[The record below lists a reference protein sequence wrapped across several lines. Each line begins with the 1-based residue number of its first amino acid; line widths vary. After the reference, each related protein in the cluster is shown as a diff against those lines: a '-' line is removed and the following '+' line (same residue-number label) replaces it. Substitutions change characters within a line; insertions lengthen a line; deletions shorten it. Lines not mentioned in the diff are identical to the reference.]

1 MCMEKFLRKEKFFQL
16 WIFFASFIH
25 KRFAWCFLT
34 VQRVLFQM
42 RYSTL
47 SYLLGD
53 TKKIWLKMKKSQI
66 LRKPLKDFMG
76 QNHTDAFFS
85 CYSRWDFWIPHYE
98 KVQGTNFQSNRVCK
112 ILFTDLRSQK
122 ICSRVKFGRGHALK
136 WGDFWQAVNLQ
147 LLEILI
153 SNFFWVQFS
162 AWLTHNLKT
171 IHILHGGLQTTL
183 NLTWN
188 DP

>member
-1 MCMEKFLRKEKFFQL
+1 MIFCSTKFHVHGKNFAKRKVFSTL
-16 WIFFASFIH
+16 NIFCLLH
-25 KRFAWCFLT
+25 TQKVCLVFLT

-53 TKKIWLKMKKSQI
+53 TQKIWLKMKKSQI

-122 ICSRVKFGRGHALK
+122 ICSQVKFGRGHALK
-136 WGDFWQAVNLQ
+136 WGDF
-147 LLEILI
+147 
-153 SNFFWVQFS
+153 
-162 AWLTHNLKT
+162 
-171 IHILHGGLQTTL
+171 
-183 NLTWN
+183 
-188 DP
+188 